1 MTGDVSQVLQNALL
15 FAAAVGAVL
24 FILRQFLQQV
34 RGELGR
40 AYGLAVEEQMAEQG
54 RRAAL
59 LVRLAEVREARM
71 ARLERRMES
80 GR

>member
-1 MTGDVSQVLQNALL
+1 MTGDVSQVLQNAIL
-15 FAAAVGAVL
+15 FAAAVGAAL
-24 FILRQFLQQV
+24 LILRQFLQQV

-54 RRAAL
+54 RRASL